1 MYLEGQE
8 IILIG
13 KIALNIEKI
22 IIDKLK
28 IKKIKTFFELEKEF
42 KGNKKKFFN
51 NK

>member
-28 IKKIKTFFELEKEF
+28 IKTFFELEKEF